1 MFWIFNLI
9 GKIFLFLLIIVN
21 ILFAHI
27 KTYQAD
33 FLQIITNPSGKIIK
47 YDGTVKI
54 KQPNKMLWS
63 YKQPVEKYVYMNDTN
78 IIIDE
83 PMLEQAI
90 YTTINDEINL
100 IDFLN
105 EPSLVDD
112 KYKLTFNDNNLTA
125 IHYKD
130 EMDNFIEIKF
140 MNIKINDKI
149 PDQIFHFIAP
159 LDYDI
164 IKK

>member
-1 MFWIFNLI
+1 MV
-9 GKIFLFLLIIVN
+9 K
-21 ILFAHI
+21 ILFIYIVLSTSLSAKI
-27 KTYQAD
+27 ETYYANFIQN
-33 FLQIITNPSGKIIK
+33 ITNPSGKVIK
-47 YDGTVKI
+47 YSGTVNI
-54 KQPNKMLWS
+54 KQPAKMLWS

-90 YTTINDEINL
+90 YTTINNEINL

-112 KYKLTFNDNNLTA
+112 KYKLTFNGNNLIA

-130 EMDNFIEIKF
+130 EMDNFVEIKL
-140 MNIKINDKI
+140 MNIKINDNI